1 MFSLETKNSLM
12 INISITFVLKSGPR
26 TKIHEI
32 EKYIINA
39 ILHGFGVIS
48 KKKNNEIELYILDT

>member
-1 MFSLETKNSLM
+1 MFSLETEISLM

-32 EKYIINA
+32 EKYILNA
-39 ILHGFGVIS
+39 ILHGFEMIS
-48 KKKNNEIELYILDT
+48 KQNIEI